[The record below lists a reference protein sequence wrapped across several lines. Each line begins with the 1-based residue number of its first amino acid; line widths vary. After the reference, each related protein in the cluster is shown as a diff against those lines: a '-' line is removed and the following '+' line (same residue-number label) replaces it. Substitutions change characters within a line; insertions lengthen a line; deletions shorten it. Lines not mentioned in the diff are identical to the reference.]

1 MTRVVST
8 VILIVAALAA
18 PLVAGAQQTAKISR
32 VGVLSQVELKALQL
46 RSQRSGSGLQELGYV
61 EGQNIRI
68 EWQFAEG
75 RRCFRSL
82 KKTRETGD
90 WRSSCQYGS
99 GADPHEAR

>member
-1 MTRVVST
+1 
-8 VILIVAALAA
+8 LIAGSIGLLAA

-32 VGVLSQVELKALQL
+32 VGVLSPGTAQGSSAEITAL
-46 RSQRSGSGLQELGYV
+46 RQRLQELGYV

-75 RRCFRSL
+75 RRRFRSL
-82 KKTRETGD
+82 KKTWETGD